1 MAPVP
6 LTIDTLFAAMFA
18 PILGVFIFWFLQLFF
33 IELQKR
39 ILERLR
45 HHHEAFCRFTN
56 YIGMLFQTMS
66 QALGYT
72 VTRSGIASFQVTV
85 SYGKVEPKKEK
96 EGVFEWV
103 ARSFLLFGPFFIP
116 SGLILLVSY
125 FVIGRGFVFSSWVQG
140 TFVESLT
147 GFFASLST
155 YAKEVFGFLLD
166 IDLLNP
172 VHVGWLF
179 VLVFLGLGIRPSYIG
194 HERKEK
200 IDILYDLRHIKDHLV
215 EKPLYLL
222 VLLLILYVFYIV
234 TLFLNPV
241 VYSGLF
247 ILFGWL
253 SLTAIMAILMT
264 YPLLLLIKATDGI
277 QPQWKIVPFLSVP
290 ISYIGARV
298 FFLYFPT
305 QQIGRMSLLVMLF
318 STVVVIIALLRYKK
332 TNRFKTPPKMKHMR
346 VADGKKRTSKK

>member
-1 MAPVP
+1 MAPVT
-6 LTIDTLFAAMFA
+6 LTVDTLFAAMFA

-39 ILERLR
+39 MLERLR

-56 YIGMLFQTMS
+56 YIGMLFQSIS

-72 VTRSGIASFQVTV
+72 VTRSGIASFQATV
-85 SYGKVEPKKEK
+85 NYGKVEPKKEK

-116 SGLILLVSY
+116 AGLILLVSV
-125 FVIGRGFVFSSWVQG
+125 FVIGRGFVFPTLVEH
-140 TFVESLT
+140 TFVESLS
-147 GFFASLST
+147 GFFASLSS
-155 YAKEVFGFLLD
+155 YAKEVVGFLID

-194 HERKEK
+194 KERKEK

-215 EKPLYLL
+215 ERPVYLL
-222 VLLLILYVFYIV
+222 VLLLFFYLFYIV

-241 VYSGLF
+241 VYVGLF
-247 ILFGWL
+247 TLFGWM
-253 SLTAIMAILMT
+253 SLTAIIAILMT
-264 YPLLLLIKATDGI
+264 FPLLLFIKATDWI
-277 QPQWKIVPFLSVP
+277 QPQWKIVPFLTVP
-290 ISYIGARV
+290 VSYIVARV
-298 FFLYFPT
+298 VFLYVPT
-305 QQIGRMSLLVMLF
+305 QQMIRVSLLVMVL
-318 STVVVIIALLRYKK
+318 STVVVTIALLRYKR

-346 VADGKKRTSKK
+346 VADGKKRASKK